1 MQQHSL
7 AADFSPLTAMLQSL
21 GQPLN
26 QLLNSQLSG
35 ARALKGVDGRLTTSL
50 DAESR
55 VLLSQCGTWGDPG
68 TADSGWVFFLQEASI
83 KTTHRRH
90 VRARKTIGCP
100 NAWLGYR
107 GATIGPYGSLSQLTG
122 LDHRTLLPPYLPA
135 GRGEDLLFAVMLQA
149 ASPRVCGLQR
159 GLGCAPLTLLKTD
172 HLETSYRQLALALQ

>member
-50 DAESR
+50 GAESR

-83 KTTHRRH
+83 KRLLESTSEPENYWLPECRGWVIAEQRSGPMAVSRNSQGLIIARCSPLFTSGARRRFVICGH
-90 VRARKTIGCP
+90 A
-100 NAWLGYR
+100 
-107 GATIGPYGSLSQLTG
+107 
-122 LDHRTLLPPYLPA
+122 
-135 GRGEDLLFAVMLQA
+135 QA
-149 ASPRVCGLQR
+149 ASPRVSGL
-159 GLGCAPLTLLKTD
+159 
-172 HLETSYRQLALALQ
+172 